1 MTPMERESL
10 IRTYLEGS
18 MSSDEEH
25 EFFIDVALNAELR
38 TELKAYR
45 TVESAIRKD
54 REIDAGD
61 ILQLERSVMAAL
73 ASTAQA
79 ARAPRRMSGLR
90 RAGLRRAGY
99 AGALILAI
107 TAIVFLTRPQSEP
120 PAPRRTSLLP
130 TAVDAHPDVSPPQRQ
145 PEIAAGDAAASSPAP
160 ARRHPARRRKADTI
174 VHRRP
179 AQPEHKT
186 ETAGPRRASDS
197 VGIGVDLRI
206 GDK

>member
-73 ASTAQA
+73 ASTAPA
-79 ARAPRRMSGLR
+79 GRAPRRMSGLR
-90 RAGLRRAGY
+90 RAGY
-99 AGALILAI
+99 AGALIVAI
-107 TAIVFLTRPQSEP
+107 TAIVLLTRPQSEP
-120 PAPRRTSLLP
+120 PAPRQTNLLP
-130 TAVDAHPDVSPPQRQ
+130 TAVDAHPGVSPPQRQ

-160 ARRHPARRRKADTI
+160 TRRHPARRRKADTI

-179 AQPEHKT
+179 ARPEQKT